1 TVHNHNSR
9 KRNAPARTRASKK
22 ASARNS
28 ISDNDRVLRG
38 ASLIWRRDGAD
49 WVLFSGRRRFGRVV
63 PDSKYA
69 GVWRS
74 VLSGGRLSDR
84 ANLAWAK
91 NAVLMAAE
99 RELEWEDRQRAAIA
113 PPKCPEKRGVF
124 ESAASPVAQNESAS
138 VDRNCTGEARAERRH
153 LAEHQG

>member
-1 TVHNHNSR
+1 MSHLRPFVR
-9 KRNAPARTRASKK
+9 
-22 ASARNS
+22 ARNS
-28 ISDNDRVLRG
+28 ADNYRVLRG
-38 ASLIWRRDGAD
+38 AALIWRRDRAD

-99 RELEWEDRQRAAIA
+99 RELEWEDRRRAAVT
-113 PPKCPEKRGVF
+113 PPKCPEKRGAV
-124 ESAASPVAQNESAS
+124 ERAASPVAKTVEGVAPTPHAQTPS
-138 VDRNCTGEARAERRH
+138 AERADWSEAAH
-153 LAEHQG
+153 G

>member
-1 TVHNHNSR
+1 MSR
-9 KRNAPARTRASKK
+9 IYERT
-22 ASARNS
+22 SARNR

-124 ESAASPVAQNESAS
+124 ESAASPVAPNDLPASATRVQS
-138 VDRNCTGEARAERRH
+138 GVAS
-153 LAEHQG
+153 

>member
-1 TVHNHNSR
+1 MFLINE
-9 KRNAPARTRASKK
+9 RT
-22 ASARNS
+22 SARNR

-49 WVLFSGRRRFGRVV
+49 WVLFSGSRRFGRVI
-63 PDSKYA
+63 PDSTYA
-69 GVWRS
+69 RMWRS
-74 VLSGGRLSDR
+74 GLSGGRLSDR

-99 RELEWEDRQRAAIA
+99 RELEWEDRQRAAVV

-124 ESAASPVAQNESAS
+124 KSAGSPVGKTVEGVAPNPHTQTPS
-138 VDRNCTGEARAERRH
+138 AERADWSEAAH
-153 LAEHQG
+153 G